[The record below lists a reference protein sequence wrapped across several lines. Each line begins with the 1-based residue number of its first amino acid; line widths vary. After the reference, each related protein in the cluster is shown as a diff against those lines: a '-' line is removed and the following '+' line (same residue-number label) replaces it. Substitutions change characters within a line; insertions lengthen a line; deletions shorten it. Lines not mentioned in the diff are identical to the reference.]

1 MGKIDLKKTYTK
13 EEALAAV
20 PILNA
25 MDVPTVMSGSELQ
38 RIALHVALMKF
49 NAKKGGAK

>member
-1 MGKIDLKKTYTK
+1 MKINLYKTYTK

-20 PILNA
+20 PILTA
-25 MDVPTVMSGSELQ
+25 KDVPAAMSGSELQ
-38 RIALHVALMKF
+38 RIALRVALRKF